1 MNATIHTLDQHELDD
16 FFLVFS
22 QVLEDEFPKYTK
34 KIVRYFLE
42 KIYSLHNFR
51 YWLTN
56 QLKTIL
62 VAKDTEGMI
71 VGFAVIDEP
80 YGGVSLCRWLG
91 VTKEYQN
98 KGIGT
103 ALMRNW
109 TELAQKQNC
118 HKIEVAAQPKAKL
131 FYEKTGLTL
140 EGYKKLS
147 YFGSDQYIYGKILGQ
162 PDELAIIR

>member
-1 MNATIHTLDQHELDD
+1 MTIHILDQHELDD
-16 FFLVFS
+16 FFRVFS
-22 QVLEDEFPKYTK
+22 CVLSDEFPKYTK

-42 KIYSLHNFR
+42 KIYSVHNFR

-56 QLKTIL
+56 NLKTIL
-62 VAKDTEGMI
+62 VAKNTEGII

-91 VTKEYQN
+91 VIKQYQN

-103 ALMRNW
+103 TLIDTW
-109 TELAQKQNC
+109 TRLAQKQNC

-131 FYEKTGLTL
+131 FYEKAGLTL
-140 EGYKKLS
+140 EGFKKLS